1 MLFWRCESMCG
12 IAIKF
17 RVFVFKKTELRQKS
31 HLDSYFLL
39 GGYLISFV
47 FFNRYIMDNLAKKK
61 WEKSEKVNWFKIK
74 VCLPPKYRLCWKVH
88 QYLKCLTQREKISH
102 YLSTSVTT
110 SKPYFI
116 HILWI
121 LSQIMQ
127 IE

>member
-1 MLFWRCESMCG
+1 MCG

-61 WEKSEKVNWFKIK
+61 NEKKVK
-74 VCLPPKYRLCWKVH
+74 RLIGLRLRYA
-88 QYLKCLTQREKISH
+88 YLQNTDFAGRFIS
-102 YLSTSVTT
+102 
-110 SKPYFI
+110 I
-116 HILWI
+116 
-121 LSQIMQ
+121 
-127 IE
+127 